1 MVPATWKGAIPMACG
16 CSGGTAATKK
26 FVVTKGDGTTVT
38 VATRHEAI
46 ALARDSGGKWETLA
60 V

>member
-1 MVPATWKGAIPMACG
+1 MACG